1 MITAL
6 YLGLFGFALA
16 FLFLRVVRL
25 RWTQKISMGDGGN
38 IVLQRAISVHRNFT
52 ETVPF
57 ILLLMFFIEQAGYPG
72 AVIHVM
78 GAGMIVSRILHF
90 MGITHP
96 DNKGNFRV
104 LGSVIFIALLLTGSV
119 LSVLSYVM

>member
-25 RWTQKISMGDGGN
+25 RWTQKVSLGDGGN
-38 IVLQRAISVHRNFT
+38 IMLQRAISVHRNFI
-52 ETVPF
+52 ETVPY
-57 ILLLMFFIEQAGYPG
+57 IIILMFFVEQAGYPG
-72 AVIHVM
+72 TVIHVM
-78 GAGMIVSRILHF
+78 GAVMIVSRILHF
-90 MGITHP
+90 MGITYP

-104 LGSVIFIALLLTGSV
+104 LGSVVFIIMLLTGSV